1 MAFTFP
7 EAVKESLPTGAAV
20 ALGYAGAQMT
30 ANLTPLQNIFL
41 VGSLA
46 TVVTAVG
53 MYLGRN

>member
-1 MAFTFP
+1 MAFTFTD
-7 EAVKESLPTGAAV
+7 AIRESLPTGAAV
-20 ALGYAGAQMT
+20 ALLYAGAQMT

-41 VGSLA
+41 VGSLS

>member
-1 MAFTFP
+1 MAFTFIDS
-7 EAVKESLPTGAAV
+7 VKESLPTGAGV
-20 ALGYAGAQMT
+20 ALLYAGAQMT

-46 TVVTAVG
+46 TVLTAVG

>member
-7 EAVKESLPTGAAV
+7 KAVKESLPTGAGV
-20 ALGYAGAQMT
+20 ALLYAGAQMT
-30 ANLTPLQNIFL
+30 ANLTPLQNVFL
-41 VGSLA
+41 VGFLA

>member
-1 MAFTFP
+1 MAFTFTD
-7 EAVKESLPTGAAV
+7 ALLESLPTGAGV
-20 ALGYAGAQMT
+20 ALLYAAAQMT
-30 ANLTPLQNIFL
+30 ANLTPLQNVFL

>member
-1 MAFTFP
+1 MAFTFT
-7 EAVKESLPTGAAV
+7 EAIKESLPTGAAV
-20 ALGYAGAQMT
+20 ALGYAGVQMA
-30 ANLTPLQNIFL
+30 ANLSPLQNVFL